1 MSFEFK
7 LTMTYTYEC
16 FYCNRFYAPMSAFLE
31 RHAVSVFFLRVK
43 NTNIFPLET
52 AINLTRTNRISTELE
67 QAPIE
72 LCGFL

>member
-1 MSFEFK
+1 M
-7 LTMTYTYEC
+7 
-16 FYCNRFYAPMSAFLE
+16 FLLQQVL
-31 RHAVSVFFLRVK
+31 RTNVSLFGETRGKCFFLRVK